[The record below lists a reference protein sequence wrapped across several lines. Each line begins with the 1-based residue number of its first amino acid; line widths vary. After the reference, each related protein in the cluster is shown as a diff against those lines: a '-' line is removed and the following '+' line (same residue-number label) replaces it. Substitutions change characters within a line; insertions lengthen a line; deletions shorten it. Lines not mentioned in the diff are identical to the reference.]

1 MKMWPIIG
9 LVVLV
14 LIAATIASCWNRE
27 EPYVVENVTNIPI
40 KSIEMPPVVNKTPVV
55 TRNQTNKVT
64 GAATSKKSRD
74 GSSGGSSGS
83 DGPAV
88 DNSAR
93 LELQSMLTR
102 TSREFRIE
110 YELKTTL
117 EGQTTSSKTI
127 EHVKGEEKIRS
138 DLINGATET
147 RTYFVDDALTTCSHS
162 GSEWECARYDV
173 SGEEGINTNVAAQLQ
188 QFDVQR
194 DGSME
199 IAGVNTSCYKVY
211 SSAEESAVRY
221 CFTTDALPLYVLT
234 QTPEFTSEMT
244 ATTYSTTVADAEFE
258 LPEGADVEEYTT

>member
-9 LVVLV
+9 LIVLV
-14 LIAATIASCWNRE
+14 LIGATIASCWNKE
-27 EPYVVENVTNIPI
+27 ESYVVENVSKIPI
-40 KSIEMPPVVNKTPVV
+40 KSIEMPPVVTKAPVIAK
-55 TRNQTNKVT
+55 NQTTKVT
-64 GAATSKKSRD
+64 GAATRKSRG
-74 GSSGGSSGS
+74 GSSGDSSGS

-93 LELQSMLTR
+93 LELQSLLTK

-110 YELKTTL
+110 YDLKTTL
-117 EGQTTSSKTI
+117 EGQTTNSKTI
-127 EHVKGEEKIRS
+127 EHVKGDEKVRS

-147 RTYFVDDALTTCSHS
+147 RTYFVDDALTTCSHT

-173 SGEEGINTNVAAQLQ
+173 SGEEGLNTDVAAQLE

-194 DGSME
+194 DGIME
-199 IAGVNTSCYKVY
+199 VAGVSTNCYKVY
-211 SSAEESAVRY
+211 SSAEESTVRY
-221 CFTTDALPLYVLT
+221 CFTSDALPLYVLT

-258 LPEGADVEEYTT
+258 LPEHADVEEYTT